1 METFDI
7 IVLSLAIV
15 AFIAGF
21 LTGLV
26 MQLAILAGVVL
37 GSVFSGELAA
47 CLSPVIGDW
56 IGGVQQI
63 VKPLSYII
71 SFFIIVTLS
80 ALAGRLL
87 QSVFKAV
94 KINVLNR
101 LLGGFSGLLSYVII
115 LGIVVNIIE
124 DIDKKGAILTDDI
137 RKKSVTYS
145 LIKEVATTVVPYLRF
160 DRAGGVGK

>member
-7 IVLSLAIV
+7 IVLSLAII

-47 CLSPVIGDW
+47 WLSPVIGDW

-115 LGIVVNIIE
+115 LSIVVNIIE
-124 DIDKKGAILTDDI
+124 DVDKKGAILTDDI

>member
-47 CLSPVIGDW
+47 WLSPVIGDW

-124 DIDKKGAILTDDI
+124 DVDKKGAILTDDI

>member
-47 CLSPVIGDW
+47 WLSPVIGDW

-124 DIDKKGAILTDDI
+124 DVDKKGAILTDDI
-137 RKKSVTYS
+137 REKSVTYS

>member
-7 IVLSLAIV
+7 IVLSLAII

-47 CLSPVIGDW
+47 WLSPVIVDW
-56 IGGVQQI
+56 IGGVQHI

-80 ALAGRLL
+80 TLAGRLL
-87 QSVFKAV
+87 QSVFKAI

-124 DIDKKGAILTDDI
+124 DVDKKGAILTDDI

>member
-47 CLSPVIGDW
+47 WLSPVIGDW

-115 LGIVVNIIE
+115 LSIVVNIIE
-124 DIDKKGAILTDDI
+124 DVDKKGAILTDDI

>member
-47 CLSPVIGDW
+47 WLSPVIGDW

-115 LGIVVNIIE
+115 LSIVVNIIE
-124 DIDKKGAILTDDI
+124 DVDKKGAILTDDI

-145 LIKEVATTVVPYLRF
+145 LIKEVATTVFPYLRF